1 MRDHMNFTGVK
12 VMGKRHGHHWV
23 SPLGNGFTISSMA
36 AMTLLILG
44 FGLSGC
50 QKTDPAPAP
59 LRAVMVAHPLSNQ
72 NGQSNYSG
80 EVRARQ
86 EADLSFRVAGKVT
99 QRLVEVGDQVRRGQA
114 LAVLDPTD
122 ANLQLGAARAQLDS
136 ALSVERTTKGELER
150 YRQLLPANAIS
161 RSQFDQ
167 IENQYKTARSNVQQ
181 AQANFNV
188 VSNQASYATL
198 RANQNGVVTNRSI
211 ETGQVVSAGQ
221 PVYRVAL
228 DGEREVL
235 IGVPEQMIAQF
246 KPHQPVQVSL
256 WSNPDQLLPAYVRE
270 IAPAADA
277 SRTFAVRVAFS
288 NKAAPVKIGQS
299 ARVLVSNSLDN
310 TALSVPL
317 AAVTAEQQQSY
328 VLTINPANSTLI
340 KKPVKIG
347 VYGRDSVPVLAG
359 LSPQDWV
366 VIGGVHLLQPGQKV
380 QAVNRDNQPVL
391 APNAPAVDQSASA
404 LTAKKD

>member
-1 MRDHMNFTGVK
+1 
-12 VMGKRHGHHWV
+12 
-23 SPLGNGFTISSMA
+23 
-36 AMTLLILG
+36 MTLLILG

-50 QKTDPAPAP
+50 QKTDPPPAP
-59 LRAVMVAHPLSNQ
+59 LRAVMVAHPVSSNS
-72 NGQSNYSG
+72 GQSNYSG

-99 QRLVEVGDQVRRGQA
+99 QRLVEVGDRVRNGQV

-136 ALSVERTTKGELER
+136 ALSVERTAKGELER

-181 AQANFNV
+181 AQANVNV
-188 VSNQASYATL
+188 VSNQANYATL
-198 RANQNGVVTNRSI
+198 RASQNGVVTSRSI

-221 PVYRVAL
+221 PVYRLAL

-246 KPHQPVQVSL
+246 KPRQPVQVSL
-256 WSNPDQLLPAYVRE
+256 WSSPDQLLPAYVRE
-270 IAPAADA
+270 IAPATDA
-277 SRTFAVRVAFS
+277 SRTFAVRVAFA
-288 NKAAPVKIGQS
+288 NRAAPVKIGQS
-299 ARVLVSNSLDN
+299 ARVLVSNSLDT
-310 TALSVPL
+310 TALTVPL

-328 VLTINPANSTLI
+328 VMVVNPANSILV

-347 VYGRDSVPVLAG
+347 AYGRDSVPVQAG

-380 QAVNRDNQPVL
+380 RAINRDNQPVL
-391 APNAPAVDQSASA
+391 PQATPAVVQSAM
-404 LTAKKD
+404 AKKD

>member
-1 MRDHMNFTGVK
+1 MRDHIKFGAMNHRGEQQV
-12 VMGKRHGHHWV
+12 RR
-23 SPLGNGFTISSMA
+23 LGA
-36 AMTLLILG
+36 HLLITLAMALAA
-44 FGLSGC
+44 GLSAC
-50 QKTDPAPAP
+50 QKADPPPAP
-59 LRAVMVAHPLSNQ
+59 LRAVMVAQPLSSNS
-72 NGQSNYSG
+72 GQSSYSG

-99 QRLVEVGDQVRRGQA
+99 QRLVEVGDQVRSGQA

-136 ALSVERTTKGELER
+136 ALSVERTAKGELER

-181 AQANFNV
+181 AQANLNV
-188 VSNQASYATL
+188 VSNQASYSTL
-198 RANQNGVVTNRSI
+198 YANKSGVVVSRSI

-221 PVYRVAL
+221 PVYRLAL

-235 IGVPEQMIAQF
+235 IGVPEQMIEQF
-246 KPHQPVQVSL
+246 KPRQPVQVSL
-256 WSNPDQLLPAYVRE
+256 WSNPQQLLPAYVRE
-270 IAPAADA
+270 ISPAADA
-277 SRTFAVRVAFS
+277 SRTFAVRVAFA
-288 NKAAPVKIGQS
+288 NAGAPVKIGQS
-299 ARVLVSNSLDN
+299 ARVLVTN
-310 TALSVPL
+310 TASNATLQVPL

-328 VLTINPANSTLI
+328 VLVVNPANSTLM
-340 KKPVKIG
+340 KKPVRIG
-347 VYGRDSVPVLAG
+347 AYGRDSVPVLAG

-380 QAVNRDNQPVL
+380 RAVNRNNQPVFQQ
-391 APNAPAVDQSASA
+391 NAQSMPQTASSI
-404 LTAKKD
+404 TAKKD

>member
-1 MRDHMNFTGVK
+1 MRDHIKFGAMNHRGEQQVRRLAT
-12 VMGKRHGHHWV
+12 H
-23 SPLGNGFTISSMA
+23 
-36 AMTLLILG
+36 LLITLAMALAA
-44 FGLSGC
+44 GLSAC
-50 QKTDPAPAP
+50 QKADPPPAP
-59 LRAVMVAHPLSNQ
+59 LRAVMVAQPLSSNS
-72 NGQSNYSG
+72 GQSSYSG

-99 QRLVEVGDQVRRGQA
+99 QRLVEVGDQVRSGQA

-136 ALSVERTTKGELER
+136 ALSVERTAKGELER

-181 AQANFNV
+181 AQANLNV
-188 VSNQASYATL
+188 VSNQASYSTL
-198 RANQNGVVTNRSI
+198 YANKSGVVVSRSI

-221 PVYRVAL
+221 PVYRLAL

-235 IGVPEQMIAQF
+235 IGVPEQMIEQF
-246 KPHQPVQVSL
+246 KPRQPVQVSL
-256 WSNPDQLLPAYVRE
+256 WSNPQQLLPAYVRE
-270 IAPAADA
+270 ISPAADA
-277 SRTFAVRVAFS
+277 SRTFAVRVAFA
-288 NKAAPVKIGQS
+288 NAGAPVKIGQS
-299 ARVLVSNSLDN
+299 ARVLVTNPATNATLQ
-310 TALSVPL
+310 VPL

-328 VLTINPANSTLI
+328 VLVVNPANSTLM
-340 KKPVKIG
+340 KKPVRIG
-347 VYGRDSVPVLAG
+347 AYGRDSVPVLAG

-380 QAVNRDNQPVL
+380 RAVNRNNQPVFQQ
-391 APNAPAVDQSASA
+391 NAQSIPQTASSIM
-404 LTAKKD
+404 AKKD